1 MKIINRT
8 RQAELAD
15 RAWVARTAG
24 ERMKGLLG
32 RDGLGPGEAL
42 YISPCTSIHSFFMRF
57 VFDAVFIAADGTA
70 LHLIPRM
77 KKWRMSK
84 IVPRAAG
91 VIELPA
97 GALERTGTCKGD
109 KISFEDQ
116 PAGVVGSDSIEPKP
130 V

>member
-1 MKIINRT
+1 MKIVNRT
-8 RQAELAD
+8 RDVELAD
-15 RAWVARTAG
+15 RAWVAMTARA
-24 ERMKGLLG
+24 RMKGLLG
-32 RDGLGPGEAL
+32 RDGLEPGQAL

-84 IVPRAAG
+84 LVPRAAG

-97 GALERTGTCKGD
+97 GVLERTGTKKGD
-109 KISFEDQ
+109 KIVFDDRPEAS
-116 PAGVVGSDSIEPKP
+116 ADSPP
-130 V
+130 

>member
-1 MKIINRT
+1 MRIVNRT
-8 RQAELAD
+8 RKIELAD
-15 RAWVARTAG
+15 RARVAQTARA
-24 ERMKGLLG
+24 RMKGLLG
-32 RDGLGPGEAL
+32 RDGLEPGEAL

-77 KKWRMSK
+77 KKWRMSR

-97 GALERTGTCKGD
+97 GILERTGTERGD
-109 KISFEDQ
+109 KIVFEDR
-116 PAGVVGSDSIEPKP
+116 PIAGA
-130 V
+130 